1 MIKILKNIVKK
12 KGDIMSFT
20 AEKREQIKKYILE
33 KIGNEQRDVVKRTAE
48 TFNISLNTVYRYIR
62 ELEKDKVIKK
72 NGKAYDFIE
81 SIDLFTLRRKNG
93 ELAEEDIIYE
103 TYIQKYV
110 QKLPDNVKQIWQ
122 YSFMEMMN
130 NAIDHS
136 EADNVYLLI
145 AQNYMNTLIIIDDDG
160 IGIFRKIKEY
170 YKYHS
175 LDDAVN
181 ELFKGKLT
189 TDTNN
194 HSGEG
199 IFFTSRI
206 LDDFV
211 VISDGKVFS
220 HDKYDDFLSDIN
232 EIESLKQWEHRKGTV
247 ICMRLSNFS
256 KKVLKEVF
264 DTFSDTDGGFAK
276 TRIPIK
282 NIFETYPVS
291 RSQAKRLYHRFE
303 KFHEIELDFAD
314 IDEVGQGFAHELFV
328 VFQNKHPNIKLIPM
342 NASYEVEKMINH
354 VKKTVN

>member
-1 MIKILKNIVKK
+1 M
-12 KGDIMSFT
+12 G
-20 AEKREQIKKYILE
+20 KREQIKKYILE
-33 KIGNEQRDVVKRTAE
+33 KIGNGQGDIAKRTSD

-62 ELEKDKVIKK
+62 ELEKDEVIKK
-72 NGKAYDFIE
+72 NGKSYDFVE
-81 SIDLFTLRRKNG
+81 STDFFVLRRKNG
-93 ELAEEDIIYE
+93 ELVEEDVIYD
-103 TYIQKYV
+103 TYIKKYV
-110 QKLPDNVKQIWQ
+110 QKLPDNVEQIWQ

-136 EADNVYLLI
+136 EADNVYMLI
-145 AQNYMNTLIIIDDDG
+145 AQNYMNTLVIIDDDG

-170 YKYHS
+170 YKYQS

-211 VISDGKVFS
+211 VMSDGKVFS
-220 HDKYDDFLSDIN
+220 HDKYDEFLSDIK
-232 EIESLKQWEHRKGTV
+232 EIDSLKQWENRKGTV

-264 DTFSDTDGGFAK
+264 NMFADVDGGFTK

-282 NIFETYPVS
+282 NIYETYPVS
-291 RSQAKRLYHRFE
+291 RSQAKRLYHRFD
-303 KFHEIELDFAD
+303 KFHEIELDFTD
-314 IDEVGQGFAHELFV
+314 INEIGQGFAHELFV
-328 VFQNKHPNIKLIPM
+328 VFQNKHPDIKLTPM
-342 NASYEVEKMINH
+342 NAACEVEKMINH
-354 VKKTVN
+354 VKKTIN

>member
-1 MIKILKNIVKK
+1 
-12 KGDIMSFT
+12 MSFT
-20 AEKREQIKKYILE
+20 AEKRSHIKKYILE
-33 KIGNEQRDVVKRTAE
+33 KIDNEQLDVVKRTAE
-48 TFNISLNTVYRYIR
+48 AFNISLNTVYRYIR
-62 ELEKDKVIKK
+62 ELEKDKIIKK
-72 NGKAYDFIE
+72 NGKIYEFVENVDF
-81 SIDLFTLRRKNG
+81 FTLRRKNS

-110 QKLPDNVKQIWQ
+110 QGLPDNVKQIWQ

-160 IGIFRKIKEY
+160 IGIFRKIMEY

-189 TDTNN
+189 TDTST

-211 VISDGKVFS
+211 IISDGKVFS
-220 HDKYDDFLSDIN
+220 HNKYDDFLSGIN
-232 EIESLKQWEHRKGTV
+232 EIRSLDQWKDRKGTI

-264 DTFSDTDGGFAK
+264 DMFSDTDGGFSK

-303 KFHEIELDFAD
+303 KFHEIELDFSD
-314 IDEVGQGFAHELFV
+314 VDEIGQGFAHELFV
-328 VFQNKHPNIKLIPM
+328 VFQNKHPGIKLIPV
-342 NASYEVEKMINH
+342 NVSYEVEKMINH